1 MFVVSAALGTVFV
14 WWRNSLEPSH
24 QASHRSSAPGVA
36 GLLPLH
42 ACQTGL
48 RFVQD
53 SAFVESLP
61 YFRHA
66 LQQTS
71 GRMWQAHFGLFCAL
85 AGASLQDER
94 HLGYVHPITRSSY
107 ERMRML
113 REALSHLDSAEVF
126 AKHPHD
132 IAMFRRNRAQLM
144 KTWGLGWNAFV
155 NYSRAEEADPSW
167 IETARLAGDL
177 VDLMRHPTRV
187 DPPGAELP
195 GGPVEPHALERD
207 GAP

>member
-1 MFVVSAALGTVFV
+1 L
-14 WWRNSLEPSH
+14 WWRLSLEPSH
-24 QASHRSSAPGVA
+24 EDSHRSSAPEVA

-48 RFVQD
+48 RLVQD

-61 YFRHA
+61 YFRRA

-85 AGASLQDER
+85 AGATLQDER
-94 HLGYVHPITRSSY
+94 HLGYVHPTTRSSY

-144 KTWGLGWNAFV
+144 KTWGLGWDAFV
-155 NYSRAEEADPSW
+155 NYSRAEEVELLRD
-167 IETARLAGDL
+167 
-177 VDLMRHPTRV
+177 HTR
-187 DPPGAELP
+187 G
-195 GGPVEPHALERD
+195 RD
-207 GAP
+207 